1 MASVLLAKGAFNEN
15 NTKKNYNKNYS
26 KIINIIN
33 LSLFGFSIYVI
44 IAFYLVL
51 RGLSFY
57 NINLFLMILFMKI
70 FIFITYDIVII
81 IELIL
86 SYAIKKN
93 EITWFMKCDY
103 VLIILISLYSGIY
116 LYIFKELCK
125 SELCKSQRIESSRQK
140 EKLFLTKFKDI
151 DIYRFHLPK
160 KFKKM
165 KEYKKRKYIVKNKNK
180 YKIMIS
186 ESQEYYILQ
195 INKYRIENNINEL
208 NYDKCIAFKDLIL
221 DKYSEPIVFD
231 NKNIFHLSD
240 NNYLLKYPI
249 NEFVT
254 RFNNKEKDIVNIL
267 LKDHLNKIII
277 VIKYNMISIHIFK
290 EKNSFS
296 KEIKNERIIVG
307 GDLNSKIEFS
317 FENIESLFLE
327 NTAI

>member
-1 MASVLLAKGAFNEN
+1 MS
-15 NTKKNYNKNYS
+15 
-26 KIINIIN
+26 
-33 LSLFGFSIYVI
+33 
-44 IAFYLVL
+44 
-51 RGLSFY
+51 
-57 NINLFLMILFMKI
+57 
-70 FIFITYDIVII
+70 
-81 IELIL
+81 
-86 SYAIKKN
+86 
-93 EITWFMKCDY
+93 CDY
-103 VLIILISLYSGIY
+103 VLIILISLHSGIY

-165 KEYKKRKYIVKNKNK
+165 KEYKKRKYIMKNKNK
-180 YKIMIS
+180 YKIMLS

-221 DKYSEPIVFD
+221 DKYSEPIFFD

-254 RFNNKEKDIVNIL
+254 RFNDKEKDIVNIL

-277 VIKYNMISIHIFK
+277 INKNNMIFIHIFK

-296 KEIKNERIIVG
+296 KGIQNKRIIVKEE
-307 GDLNSKIEFS
+307 LNSKIEITL
-317 FENIESLFLE
+317 ENSESLIYE
-327 NTAI
+327 DIVI